1 MKTPKTSIKKQLLF
15 SFLAVILAATSLA
28 AAPPPEVR
36 DTGRSFLWETK
47 TGENTLYLLGSMH
60 ILKQDAYPLPEEMEK
75 AYENSS
81 IVVFETDLGD
91 MDRPAVQEKMIK
103 LGMYAAGDS
112 LSNNISKQT
121 YSDFSKKLAEMGL
134 PAAQFELMKPWMCGL
149 TLSLMELTRLGFNP
163 ELGLDQHFYKRARS
177 DGKKIMALESIDFQL
192 DTLGGL
198 DELQQENFLKQTL
211 KDLEVVGQMSTDMEK
226 AWKTGDIEKLSSI
239 MEMSF
244 KDYPDIYERLVL
256 DRNRTWARQIGGLM
270 ARGNVLV
277 VVGAAHLVGR
287 ESVIE
292 LLRQKGHNVV
302 RR

>member
-1 MKTPKTSIKKQLLF
+1 
-15 SFLAVILAATSLA
+15 
-28 AAPPPEVR
+28 
-36 DTGRSFLWETK
+36 
-47 TGENTLYLLGSMH
+47 MH

-91 MDRPAVQEKMIK
+91 MDAPAVQEKIIK

-121 YSDFSKKLAEMGL
+121 HSDFSNKLAEIGL
-134 PAAQFELMKPWMCGL
+134 PAEQFELMKPWMCGL
-149 TLSLMELTRLGFNP
+149 TLDLMELTRLGFNP
-163 ELGLDQHFYKRARS
+163 ELGIDKHFYKRARN

-192 DTLGGL
+192 DILAGL
-198 DELQQENFLKQTL
+198 DDLQQENFLKQTL
-211 KDLEVVGQMSTDMEK
+211 KDLEVVGQLSTDMQK
-226 AWKTGDIEKLSSI
+226 AWKAGDTQELSSI

-256 DRNRTWARQIGGLM
+256 DRNRAWVRQISGLM
-270 ARGNVLV
+270 SRGNVLV
-277 VVGAAHLVGR
+277 VIGAAHLVGR

-292 LLRQKGHNVV
+292 LLRRTGFTLIQ
-302 RR
+302 R